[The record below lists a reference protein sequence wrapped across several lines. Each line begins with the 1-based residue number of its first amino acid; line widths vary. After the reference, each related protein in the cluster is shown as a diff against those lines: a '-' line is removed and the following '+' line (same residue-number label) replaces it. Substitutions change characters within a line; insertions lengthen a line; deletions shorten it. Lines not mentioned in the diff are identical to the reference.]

1 MEFEFFLVPLKFEN
15 AEIEDISES
24 IPTLILQTVLWDW
37 SIPLSP
43 YQQPPIHSDS
53 LRQCVSF

>member
-24 IPTLILQTVLWDW
+24 IPTLMM
-37 SIPLSP
+37 PH
-43 YQQPPIHSDS
+43 PPDCFMGLVHSFVTIS
-53 LRQCVSF
+53 AATYSF